1 MREELVNFI
10 YDGLYQYKDNHHNG
24 NFYYLQNPIPQEF
37 SQNSGLYFFFDPNI
51 IVGNDRFKI
60 VRVGITGNNGNNR
73 LGHHQNGT
81 IESSVFRKHLGRAL
95 EQLNENFNE
104 NEISEY
110 IHLLAYLY
118 IPINENINISEL
130 EKTCIKVL
138 SNRNQNEIIYPA
150 NENWLGFQ
158 IGGDINLA
166 ISEAHMW
173 NVQHTNGNDFN
184 NFPFDYYQNIL
195 NQLFN

>member
-10 YDGLYQYKDNHHNG
+10 YDSLYQYKDNHHNG

-37 SQNSGLYFFFDPNI
+37 TQNSGLYFFFDPNI
-51 IVGNDRFKI
+51 IIGNNKFKI
-60 VRVGITGNNGNNR
+60 VRVGITGDNGNNR

-81 IESSVFRKHLGRAL
+81 INSSIFRKHVGRAL
-95 EQLNENFNE
+95 NQLNGNFNE
-104 NEISEY
+104 NQISDY
-110 IHLLAYLY
+110 IRELPYLY
-118 IPINENINISEL
+118 KPINNQIKL
-130 EKTCIKVL
+130 FEKNCIKVL

-150 NENWLGFQ
+150 NENWLGLQ

-166 ISEAHMW
+166 ISEAHIW

-184 NFPFDYYQNIL
+184 NYPFDYYQNIL
-195 NQLFN
+195 NQLFNQ

>member
-1 MREELVNFI
+1 LREELVNFI
-10 YDGLYQYKDNHHNG
+10 YDSLYQYKDNHHNG

-37 SQNSGLYFFFDPNI
+37 NQNSGLYFFFDPNI
-51 IVGNDRFKI
+51 IIGNNKFKI
-60 VRVGITGNNGNNR
+60 VRVGITGDNGNNR

-81 IESSVFRKHLGRAL
+81 INSSIFRKHVGRAL
-95 EQLNENFNE
+95 NQLNGNFNE

-110 IHLLAYLY
+110 IHSLPYLY
-118 IPINENINISEL
+118 IP
-130 EKTCIKVL
+130 EKSAFEEICIKIL

-166 ISEAHMW
+166 VPESNLWCVHY
-173 NVQHTNGNDFN
+173 TNGNTFN
-184 NFPFDYYQNIL
+184 NLQFEHYQNLL
-195 NQLFN
+195 NQLFNQ

>member
-10 YDGLYQYKDNHHNG
+10 YDSLYQYKDNHHNG

-37 SQNSGLYFFFDPNI
+37 IQNSGLYFFFDPNI
-51 IVGNDRFKI
+51 IVANDRFKI
-60 VRVGITGNNGNNR
+60 VRVGKTGDNGNNR
-73 LGHHQNGT
+73 LGRHQNGT
-81 IESSVFRKHLGRAL
+81 IHDSIFRKHVGRAL
-95 EQLNENFNE
+95 EQLNGNFNE

-110 IHLLAYLY
+110 INLLPYLY
-118 IPINENINISEL
+118 IP
-130 EKTCIKVL
+130 EKSAFEIICIKIL

-173 NVQHTNGNDFN
+173 NVQHTNGIDFN
-184 NFPFDYYQNIL
+184 NFEFDYYQNLL
-195 NQLFN
+195 NQLFNQ

>member
-10 YDGLYQYKDNHHNG
+10 YDSLYQYKDNHHNG

-37 SQNSGLYFFFDPNI
+37 TQNSGLYFFFDPNI
-51 IVGNDRFKI
+51 IIGNNKFKI
-60 VRVGITGNNGNNR
+60 VRVGITGDNGNNR

-81 IESSVFRKHLGRAL
+81 INNSIFRKHVGRAFN
-95 EQLNENFNE
+95 QLNGNFNE

-110 IHLLAYLY
+110 IHSLPYLY
-118 IPINENINISEL
+118 IP
-130 EKTCIKVL
+130 EKSAFEEICIKIL

-158 IGGDINLA
+158 IGGDVNLA
-166 ISEAHMW
+166 VPESNLWCVHY
-173 NVQHTNGNDFN
+173 TKGNNFN
-184 NFPFDYYQNIL
+184 NFQFEYYQNLL
-195 NQLFN
+195 NELFNQ